1 MSSELQQPT
10 RSLDEAP
17 QTATLT
23 RIVRFLHVVRVRK
36 GLLFTSLFVAV
47 LLAGLYY
54 ATAPRLYES
63 SSRLYVLQMGSNVLE
78 EAIENQG
85 GVRENMAN
93 YQGVLTSDLV
103 LEEVLQKLPAKHRV
117 DLKDVP
123 RAKWIAA
130 LREHLGV
137 SAPRRTNLIDVRYR
151 SRDPQAAAAIVNH
164 VVDSYLKLMREIHKS
179 SASEDV
185 EFLTRKREKLDEE
198 TRAINSELIVLKRQ
212 MQIISG
218 PDNQTINPAAERLQE
233 LNKHLIDAMNR
244 TREARSTMQ
253 AIHEAA
259 ARGEDIHQFA
269 LQQIEVVGKEVFM
282 RQMGLNPQDSWL
294 DGRTRQQLINDQVAY
309 RNDSAELGPN
319 HPRMQMLAARI
330 QERKKWLSERPA
342 NISAQ
347 MITLA
352 KTRLTPTL
360 LAMSAQKLRYAELRE
375 QALRDEFNRESQVVS
390 SFEALMGRIRLLNF
404 DLARKREL
412 AIALAT
418 RISRTDLGKE
428 RGGLRTKI
436 VSQPKVAKAPVTPRL
451 LVVALFALATG
462 LGTGLAMIYVLD
474 YFDDRFRSPEE
485 LQVQAG
491 LPVLAIVGELPH
503 DSESAGLESVR
514 TFEEPN
520 GSESEAFRTLRTA
533 LAFSGEPT
541 TRLVVTSTEPG
552 DGKTTVL
559 ANLAVAFAQ
568 SGKRTL
574 LIDADMRRPGL
585 TSLMDLKGQQGLS
598 TILRSELPLNSTTA
612 GNVFTTQLDTLDVI
626 PSGPRPVNPAEL
638 LHGTRFSEL
647 LAWAESV
654 YDQILID
661 APPALAVADAAIIS
675 RQVDGALLVV
685 RPDKNRRRMVVR
697 ATESLGS
704 VGANVMGAVINHVTA
719 ETGEDYYGY
728 GYGYQ
733 YDGGEAAV
741 ESTEDLQQAA

>member
-559 ANLAVAFAQ
+559 ANRAVAFAQ

-612 GNVFTTQLDTLDVI
+612 GNLFTTQLDTLDVI

>member
-36 GLLFTSLFVAV
+36 GLLFASLFVAV

-330 QERKKWLSERPA
+330 QERQKWLSERPA

-375 QALRDEFNRESQVVS
+375 QALREEFNRESQVVS

-462 LGTGLAMIYVLD
+462 LGTGLAMIYMLD

-612 GNVFTTQLDTLDVI
+612 GNLFTTQLDTLDVI